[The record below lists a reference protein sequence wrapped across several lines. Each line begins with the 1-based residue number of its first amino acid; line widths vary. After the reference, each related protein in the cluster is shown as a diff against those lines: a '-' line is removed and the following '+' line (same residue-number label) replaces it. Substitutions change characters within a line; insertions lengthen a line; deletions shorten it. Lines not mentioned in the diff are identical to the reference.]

1 MSFTPLFRRW
11 GGGGVVPFKKEMESQ
26 YHGMKKKIIIK
37 KNIKEKLG
45 VEPDTLHCEAIGL
58 IHKTTLPQ
66 CYSLV
71 RLLLLTLSAC

>member
-11 GGGGVVPFKKEMESQ
+11 GGGVVPFKKEMESQ
-26 YHGMKKKIIIK
+26 YHGMKKKIK
-37 KNIKEKLG
+37 KKKIKEKLG
-45 VEPDTLHCEAIGL
+45 VEPDTLHCEAISL